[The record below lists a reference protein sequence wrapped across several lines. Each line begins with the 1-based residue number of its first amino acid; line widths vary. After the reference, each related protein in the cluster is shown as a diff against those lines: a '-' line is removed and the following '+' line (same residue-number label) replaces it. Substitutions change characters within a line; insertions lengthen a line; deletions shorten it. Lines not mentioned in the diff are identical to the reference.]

1 MFNFKSHDV
10 KQLSNKIILVLIL
23 QILSFHSF
31 SQIKTIMGKVT
42 TLGDVPLIGAEI
54 TVKST
59 GTTFYTDSTGVF
71 KAQSDWDDKLKIKAE
86 GFVTENVKITEKIRV
101 VAVNLKP
108 KANNMNRE
116 YDIGYGKVSEANR
129 SNAVSALDNDETD
142 FTRYKDM
149 FELIRSNFA
158 GVQIQNGEILVRG
171 AASFNSSS
179 AALIVVDGVI
189 SDSDI
194 LRQIRPINVKSINI
208 IKDGSTAVYGA
219 RGANGVVIIETKKGS

>member
-1 MFNFKSHDV
+1 
-10 KQLSNKIILVLIL
+10 
-23 QILSFHSF
+23 
-31 SQIKTIMGKVT
+31 MGKIT
-42 TLGDVPLIGAEI
+42 TLGDVPLIGVEV

-59 GTTFYTDSTGVF
+59 NTSFYTDSTGIF
-71 KAQSDWDDKLKIKAE
+71 KAQCDWNDKLKIKAE
-86 GFVTENVKITEKIRV
+86 GFVTETVKITEKIRV

-116 YDIGYGKVSEANR
+116 YDIGYGKVSEADK
-129 SNAVSALDNDETD
+129 SNAVSGLDDNETE

-149 FELIRSNFA
+149 YELIQANFA
-158 GVQIQNGEILVRG
+158 GVQIRNGEILVRG

-194 LRQIRPINVKSINI
+194 LRQIRPINVKSINV

-219 RGANGVVIIETKKGS
+219 RGANGVVIIETKKGL

>member
-1 MFNFKSHDV
+1 
-10 KQLSNKIILVLIL
+10 
-23 QILSFHSF
+23 
-31 SQIKTIMGKVT
+31 MGKVT
-42 TLGDVPLIGAEI
+42 TLGDVPLIGAEV

-59 GTTFYTDSTGVF
+59 KETVYTDSTGVF
-71 KAQSDWDDKLKIKAE
+71 KAQCDWNDKLKIKAE
-86 GFVTENVKITEKIRV
+86 GFVTENVKVSEKIRV
-101 VAVNLKP
+101 VAVNLQP

-129 SNAVSALDNDETD
+129 SSAVSGLNDNDTE

-149 FELIRSNFA
+149 YELIQSNFA
-158 GVQIQNGEILVRG
+158 GVQIRNGEILVRG
-171 AASFNSSS
+171 ASSFNSSS

>member
-1 MFNFKSHDV
+1 MKRIS
-10 KQLSNKIILVLIL
+10 SKIILVFLAQLIATF
-23 QILSFHSF
+23 SFG
-31 SQIKTIMGKVT
+31 QIKTIIGKVT
-42 TLGDVPLIGAEI
+42 TLGNVPLIGAEV

-59 GTTFYTDSTGVF
+59 DKTFYTDSTGVF
-71 KAQSDWDDKLKIKAE
+71 KAQCDWNDKLKIKAE
-86 GFVTENVKITEKIRV
+86 GYLAENVKITEKIRV

-108 KANNMNRE
+108 KANNTQRE

-129 SNAVSALDNDETD
+129 TNAVSGLDADDTE

-149 FELIRSNFA
+149 YELIQANFS
-158 GVQIQNGEILVRG
+158 GVQIRNGEIMVRG

>member
-1 MFNFKSHDV
+1 M
-10 KQLSNKIILVLIL
+10 KQIISKIILILIV
-23 QILSFHSF
+23 QFLSFHSF

-42 TLGDVPLIGAEI
+42 TLGDVPLIGAEV

-59 GTTFYTDSTGVF
+59 NNTYYTDSTGVF
-71 KAQSDWDDKLKIKAE
+71 KAQCDWNDKLKIKAE
-86 GFVTENVKITEKIRV
+86 GFLTENVKITDKIRV

-108 KANNMNRE
+108 KANNMNKE

-129 SNAVSALDNDETD
+129 SSAVSGLDDNDTE

-149 FELIRSNFA
+149 YELIQANFA
-158 GVQIQNGEILVRG
+158 GVQIRNGEILVRG
-171 AASFNSSS
+171 ASSFNSSS

-194 LRQIRPINVKSINI
+194 LRQLRPINVKSINI

-219 RGANGVVIIETKKGS
+219 RGANGVVLIETKKGS